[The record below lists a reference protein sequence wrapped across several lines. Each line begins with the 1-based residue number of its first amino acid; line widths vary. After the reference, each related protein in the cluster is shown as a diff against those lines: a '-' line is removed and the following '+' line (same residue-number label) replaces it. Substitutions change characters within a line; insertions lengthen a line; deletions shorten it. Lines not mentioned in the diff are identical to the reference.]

1 MIINFMLGVFE
12 CPKKNYIYTS
22 VEGARNL
29 ARKWP
34 YPVDFRHVGHDL
46 NVIADDMVR
55 RSREQRK
62 SI

>member
-1 MIINFMLGVFE
+1 MLGVFKR
-12 CPKKNYIYTS
+12 PRKNSFYTS
-22 VEGARNL
+22 IEGARNL

-34 YPVDFRHVGHDL
+34 YPVAFRHVGRDL

-62 SI
+62 DI